1 MGLCST
7 TGRLANIGIPFLIAF
22 LYTQGGITAVLGLIS
37 AGLFV
42 QGVVVFVLGVETKG
56 MALEA
61 VSTEPRDSILT
72 SPVRQ
77 SA

>member
-7 TGRLANIGIPFLIAF
+7 AGRLANIGIPFLIAF
-22 LYTQGGITAVLGLIS
+22 LYMQGGITAVLGLIS

-61 VSTEPRDSILT
+61 VSTEPSDIIIHSR
-72 SPVRQ
+72 VRQ